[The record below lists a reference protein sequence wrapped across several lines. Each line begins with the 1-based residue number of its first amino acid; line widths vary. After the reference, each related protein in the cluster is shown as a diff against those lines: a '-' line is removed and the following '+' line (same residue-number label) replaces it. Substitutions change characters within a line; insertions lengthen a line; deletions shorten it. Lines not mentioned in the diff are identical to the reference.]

1 MYVITGG
8 AGFIGSNIAAALEA
22 KGAGPLVIVD
32 RLRHGDKWRNI
43 AKRHLHDIVD
53 PDNLSEFLAANS
65 REVTGIVH
73 MGAISATT
81 ETDADLIIE
90 TNFRLSRDL
99 WVWCAENDKPFIYAS
114 SAATY
119 GDGDLGFEDDIS
131 DAALAALRPLNPYG
145 WSKLLFDRWV
155 ATELTNDQPRPPQW
169 AGLRFF
175 NVYGPNEY
183 HKGRMQSVIS
193 QIQPLAAAGDV
204 CRLFKSHNPDYADG
218 GQLRDF
224 VFVDDCADVI
234 AWMLESKS
242 VSGLFNMG
250 TGNAR
255 SFKDL
260 AAAVYTA
267 SETKFKVEFTPTPE
281 DIRDKY
287 QYFTQANMTRLRD
300 AGYGGQFTSL
310 EEGVARYVR
319 DYLATDDPYK

>member
-8 AGFIGSNIAAALEA
+8 AGFIGSNIAATLDAR
-22 KGAGPLVIVD
+22 GAGPLVIVD

-43 AKRHLHDIVD
+43 AKRHLNDIVD
-53 PDNLSEFLAANS
+53 PDHLSEFLAANS
-65 REVTGIVH
+65 REVTGIIH

-81 ETDADLIIE
+81 ETDADLIVE

-131 DAALAALRPLNPYG
+131 DSALAALRPLNPYG

-183 HKGRMQSVIS
+183 HKGRMQSVVS
-193 QIQPLAAAGDV
+193 QIQPLAAAGDI
-204 CRLFKSHNPDYADG
+204 CRLFKSHNPNYEDG

-234 AWMLESKS
+234 AWMLENKS

-255 SFKDL
+255 SFADL
-260 AAAVYTA
+260 AAAVYAA
-267 SETKFKVEFTPTPE
+267 SETEFRVEFIPTPE

-300 AGYGGQFTSL
+300 AGYAGQFTSL
-310 EEGVARYVR
+310 EDGVARYVR

>member
-8 AGFIGSNIAAALEA
+8 AGFIGSNIAATLEA

-43 AKRHLHDIVD
+43 AKRHLNDIVD
-53 PDNLSEFLAANS
+53 PDHLSDFLAANC
-65 REVTGIVH
+65 REVTGVVH

-81 ETDADLIIE
+81 ETDADLIVE

-99 WVWCAENDKPFIYAS
+99 WTWCAENDKPFIYAS

-119 GDGDLGFEDDIS
+119 GDGDLGFEDDIA
-131 DAALAALRPLNPYG
+131 DDALAALRPLNPYG

-155 ATELTNDQPRPPQW
+155 ATELTNDKPRPPQW

-183 HKGRMQSVIS
+183 HKGRMQSVVS

-204 CRLFKSHNPDYADG
+204 CRLFKSHNPDYTDG

-234 AWMLESKS
+234 AWMLENKS

-255 SFKDL
+255 SFADL

-267 SETKFKVEFTPTPE
+267 SETEFKVEFIPTPE

-310 EEGVARYVR
+310 EDGVARYVR
-319 DYLATDDPYK
+319 DYLSTDDPYK